1 MAQPGTVSRVVL
13 ASIWLP
19 LGAAMLAVPIWLGWT
34 RWSVIL
40 NGHPATLTATIL
52 CAMAGLVALVWALG
66 SLFLGGRYD
75 REVEPGQPGYRTP
88 KQLHRRA
95 KWRIGLA
102 VPALVVCLLVVSV
115 LGWSRPFP
123 ATEVAVAATRSTTAV
138 AVADRLTW
146 YEMESTRKDSGGR
159 AIKPTIGLVFYPGA
173 RVDSRAYANVLK
185 PLAAA
190 GYLVVVLKSPFG
202 IALTDV
208 NQAQAP
214 LDVHPEI
221 RSWAVGGHSL
231 GGVAAASFAD
241 SHARQVKGLLFY
253 ASYPSVKL
261 ERTDLK
267 VTSVSGTA
275 DGLATPADIADS
287 KPNLPASTQF
297 IAVTGG
303 VHAFFGDYG
312 DQPGDG
318 TPGVARAA
326 AQAQIAK
333 ASIALLASLAPPAKK
348 K

>member
-1 MAQPGTVSRVVL
+1 MAQPGTVSRIVL

-19 LGAAMLAVPIWLGWT
+19 LGAAMVVVPSWLGWT
-34 RWSVIL
+34 RWAVIL
-40 NGHPATLTATIL
+40 NGHPVTLTVTIL
-52 CAMAGLVALVWALG
+52 CAMVGLVAVVWALG
-66 SLFLGGRYD
+66 SLFLGSRYD
-75 REVEPGQPGYRTP
+75 REVELGEPGYRTR

-95 KWRIGLA
+95 KRRIGLA
-102 VPALVVCLLVVSV
+102 IPALLVCLLVVSV
-115 LGWSRPFP
+115 LAWARPFA
-123 ATEVAVAATRSTTAV
+123 ATAVAVAATRSSTTV

-146 YEMESTRKDSGGR
+146 YEMRSIRQDRFGR
-159 AIKPTIGLVFYPGA
+159 EIRPTIGLVFYPGA

-190 GYLVVVLKSPFG
+190 GYLVIVLKSPFG
-202 IALTDV
+202 IALADV
-208 NQAQAP
+208 NQAQAA

-241 SHARQVKGLLFY
+241 SHAPQVKGLLFF

-261 ERTDLK
+261 ERSDLV

-275 DGLATPADIADS
+275 DGLATPSDIADS
-287 KPNLPASTQF
+287 KPDLPRGTRF
-297 IAVTGG
+297 VAVRGG

-333 ASIALLASLAPPAKK
+333 ASIALLAALAPAAKK
-348 K
+348 R